1 MSFIEVVCSF
11 VSATFSVEKSAEEEE
26 LQLQRD
32 DDCDMTDTL
41 LLEGQK
47 ANAAAAE
54 EHRRIS
60 FASILIVPEF
70 VR

>member
-1 MSFIEVVCSF
+1 MSFIEVVVVCSF
-11 VSATFSVEKSAEEEE
+11 VSATFSVEKSAE
-26 LQLQRD
+26 LLLLQRD

-41 LLEGQK
+41 LLEGQN

-60 FASILIVPEF
+60 FASILMVPEF
-70 VR
+70 V